1 MNIIDKIKK
10 KSPRILVVGDI
21 MLDRFI
27 FGTVARISP
36 EAPVPI
42 VQCRKEKYT
51 LGGCGN
57 VFRNLINLGVQAS
70 IFSAVGKDR
79 AGKLIIEKLKTID
92 KDYVE
97 VSQFSK
103 MQTTEKMRIVAEGQ
117 QAIRVDW
124 DAIPLKKND
133 YNYLLNQIP
142 NKMKNIDAVIISDY
156 NKGLCSKE
164 IVRLII
170 KNASVLKIPIFIDPK
185 GINWKKYDG
194 ADLITPNK
202 KEAETILGYRLN
214 SDQDFE
220 KACLK
225 LCSDFNI
232 AACLITRGSD
242 GMSYVGGKKKYHVKS
257 EAKEI
262 FDVSGAGD
270 TVIAAF
276 VAATIAGLNSKAA
289 TEFSN
294 RAAGVVV
301 GHIGTTPIT
310 DFELKNY
317 FIKS

>member
-57 VFRNLINLGVQAS
+57 VFRNLINIGVQAS

-142 NKMKNIDAVIISDY
+142 NKSISVITTKS
-156 NKGLCSKE
+156 
-164 IVRLII
+164 
-170 KNASVLKIPIFIDPK
+170 
-185 GINWKKYDG
+185 
-194 ADLITPNK
+194 
-202 KEAETILGYRLN
+202 
-214 SDQDFE
+214 
-220 KACLK
+220 
-225 LCSDFNI
+225 
-232 AACLITRGSD
+232 
-242 GMSYVGGKKKYHVKS
+242 HVKDLL
-257 EAKEI
+257 KEHPL
-262 FDVSGAGD
+262 VKYVKENGK
-270 TVIAAF
+270 F
-276 VAATIAGLNSKAA
+276 VMFEISPLN
-289 TEFSN
+289 
-294 RAAGVVV
+294 
-301 GHIGTTPIT
+301 
-310 DFELKNY
+310 
-317 FIKS
+317 